1 MGQIKKRDYMFDT
14 FRGLLMWCIPISHF
28 TRVAGHFSQASL
40 SGIIY
45 ITINVFVMQAFVF
58 LSGYFSKKPDR
69 ARQTAFH
76 TFMWPYLLCIPFFF
90 FIRTAIFGHATLNV
104 FIPPFAL
111 WYLFALFFYRFFLR
125 DYIKIPHIFEISM
138 VIYLLAGMIPF
149 FSDELALGRMFSY
162 FPFFI
167 LGYYC
172 TEEHIKK
179 LRSLKKWHCAVLGA
193 VLLAV
198 SCVLAFFGDQFP
210 VGYFL
215 LKSPAVELGMVWYW
229 DILGR
234 FMIFFLACG
243 WIILMFN
250 ILPSKN
256 NYVSYVGR
264 NTMTIYILHLIVRYL
279 VKKNGISF
287 GIFPDNVVVYY
298 LSIFV
303 LAGLCVF
310 VLSLKPVVKL
320 YDFVVEG
327 LYKVFKW
334 LLKEF
339 AILMK
344 LLHKP
349 LYALANGV
357 IELVFRAGGSY
368 ESRKHLGLIPKSEI
382 YEYDFEADL
391 EEDGGAATAAKA
403 DEARGTTG
411 DIGAAAA
418 TGAAG
423 IGEAIGKTGG
433 IGAGTAAKV
442 TEKAAEKSVS
452 GIAETAK
459 AKAVAD
465 AAEGSNSSKR
475 NSDRRSKRA
484 RLRAE
489 NAKKQENSEE
499 SEGSNAAP
507 FSGLASGLSK
517 LFKGNNSDNSESEQ
531 QPEKRSER
539 RSGSDMD
546 EPKRPMR
553 SADAHKASD
562 EHKHSGEPLPDM
574 PKPLDMSEVSEIPE
588 SIDIPKDM
596 NDSDETLSEDE
607 WFEILF
613 GYKPGDKKDTKDADE
628 DSESEN

>member
-1 MGQIKKRDYMFDT
+1 MGQLKKRDYMFDT

-90 FIRTAIFGHATLNV
+90 LVRTLIFGHATLNV
-104 FIPPFAL
+104 FVPPFAL

-149 FSDELALGRMFSY
+149 FSDELALGRVFSY

-172 TEEHIKK
+172 TEEHVKK

-243 WIILMFN
+243 WIILMLN

-264 NTMTIYILHLIVRYL
+264 NTMTVYILHLIVRYL

-287 GIFPDNVVVYY
+287 GIFPDNVFVYY

-303 LAGLCVF
+303 LASLCVF

-320 YDFVVEG
+320 YDFVVDG
-327 LYKVFKW
+327 LYNVFKW

-339 AILMK
+339 AVLMK

-349 LYALANGV
+349 LCAAANGV

-368 ESRKHLGLIPKSEI
+368 ESRKHLGLIPRSEI

-391 EEDGGAATAAKA
+391 AENSGTAKAADGIGAATAA
-403 DEARGTTG
+403 EAV
-411 DIGAAAA
+411 GAAKFAEAA
-418 TGAAG
+418 GAVG
-423 IGEAIGKTGG
+423 IGE
-433 IGAGTAAKV
+433 AAKV

-452 GIAETAK
+452 GIVDT

-465 AAEGSNSSKR
+465 VAEESNSSKR
-475 NSDRRSKRA
+475 NANRRSERA
-484 RLRAE
+484 KLRAA
-489 NAKKQENSEE
+489 NAKKQEEPQE
-499 SEGSNAAP
+499 SENSGAGRL
-507 FSGLASGLSK
+507 SGLASGIGK
-517 LFKGNNSDNSESEQ
+517 LFKGNSSKSDEE
-531 QPEKRSER
+531 PER
-539 RSGSDMD
+539 RSESKPD
-546 EPKRPMR
+546 EPKPDEPKPMR
-553 SADAHKASD
+553 SSDGHKPSSDA
-562 EHKHSGEPLPDM
+562 PLPDM

-596 NDSDETLSEDE
+596 NDSDDETLSEDE

-613 GYKPGDKKDTKDADE
+613 GYKPGEKKVTDD
-628 DSESEN
+628 DSKN